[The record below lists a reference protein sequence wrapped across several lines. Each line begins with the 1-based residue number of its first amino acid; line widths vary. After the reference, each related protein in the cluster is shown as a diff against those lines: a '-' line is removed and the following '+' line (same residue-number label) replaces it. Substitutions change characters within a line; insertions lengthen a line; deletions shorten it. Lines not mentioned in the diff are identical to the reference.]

1 MKIKL
6 IQYYYSDNLQYVKQS
21 EEINRKYC
29 EKYDIDYYCEKDSKL
44 IFDAIHDR
52 NPSWYKIPYLKNQL
66 ESFDHDYII
75 YLDADAFIANHD
87 VDFKNVITDHGLE
100 YNLIIGRD
108 FGPDLVNGGVLI
120 FKNTAW
126 STDFLDRVWNKS
138 ERISRG
144 RYKTE
149 IWLEQTIL
157 STFLLVNELD
167 AEKTKVVDYNTPG
180 AINSIHLDKNTFI
193 YHDLSK
199 SRISEYY
206 KIHYGGGV
214 DMYTHLKLTTT
225 SDRHVGHGYFD
236 YYIPMIQKY
245 NKEGHVPTIVD
256 IGSGDN
262 GMTFQCLLETT
273 DLKINYVCLSDRD
286 NVCPGVKLYKYS
298 PLSEESVD
306 SFIQSNTEDIDVLI
320 DDSTH
325 KSEERHFLF
334 YKLFPLLK
342 SGGIYI
348 VEDLQTDHEI
358 RTPANDRWH
367 WGDPEKTSFVDM
379 LEEYKLKKT
388 FTSDY
393 QDFSNIQQTIQD
405 AVIHKTERGS
415 ELGVIIKK

>member
-1 MKIKL
+1 MKIKI
-6 IQYYYSDNLQYVKQS
+6 IQYYYSDNLEYVKQS

-29 EKYDIDYYCEKDSKL
+29 EKYDIDYYCEKNSKL
-44 IFDAIHDR
+44 IFDTVGDR
-52 NPSWYKIPYLKNQL
+52 NPSWYKIRYLKEQL
-66 ESFDHDYII
+66 ESFNHDYII

-87 VDFKNVITDHGLE
+87 IDIRDVIKHHGLKH
-100 YNLIIGRD
+100 NLIIGQD

-120 FKNTAW
+120 FKNTNW
-126 STDFLDRVWNKS
+126 SKDFLERVWNKS
-138 ERISRG
+138 ENISRG

-157 STFLLVNELD
+157 STFLLINDHD
-167 AEKTKVVDYNTPG
+167 AAKAKIVGYNNYG

-199 SRISEYY
+199 ERVSEYY
-206 KIHYGGGV
+206 KIHYGEGV

-245 NKEGHVPTIVD
+245 NNDGRIPTIVD
-256 IGSGDN
+256 VGSGDN

-273 DLKINYVCLSDRD
+273 DLKINYICLS
-286 NVCPGVKLYKYS
+286 NKENTCPGVKRYDYS
-298 PLSEESVD
+298 PLSEED
-306 SFIQSNTEDIDVLI
+306 IDNFIKTNTEDIDVII

-325 KSEERHFLF
+325 KSDERHFLF
-334 YKLFPLLK
+334 YKLFSLIK
-342 SGGIYI
+342 SGGMYI

-358 RTPANDRWH
+358 RTPANDRWN
-367 WGDPEKTSFVDM
+367 WGNPEKVSFVDM
-379 LEEYKLKKT
+379 LQEYKLKKT

-393 QDFSNIQQTIQD
+393 QDLSIIQHEIQD
-405 AVIHKTERGS
+405 AYIHKTERGS
-415 ELGVIIKK
+415 ELGVVNKK